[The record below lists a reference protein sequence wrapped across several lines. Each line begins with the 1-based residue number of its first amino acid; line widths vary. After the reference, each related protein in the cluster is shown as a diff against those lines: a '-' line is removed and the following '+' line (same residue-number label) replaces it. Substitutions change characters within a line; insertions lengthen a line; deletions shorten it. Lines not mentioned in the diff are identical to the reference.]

1 MKLSVVTLAAV
12 ALLGLS
18 SCSRQAETSV
28 PASSGAAPAST
39 VTAEKQVQTLTAADG
54 KVSIVIQGSSFENVL
69 QDKSALPEGI
79 TAEELTLLQRDTG
92 NDITLYVVN
101 LGTPKTDAKTYFSNL
116 KEALESTQGLSEVQT
131 GAATDTRMNY
141 RFAQNDSQGN
151 LLRESCI
158 SIYESNL
165 YNVCA
170 SSPTASAEALAAVLK
185 EVNLVK

>member
-1 MKLSVVTLAAV
+1 MKLSVFTLAVMASI
-12 ALLGLS
+12 GLAA
-18 SCSRQAETSV
+18 CSQQVETSV
-28 PASSGAAPAST
+28 PASSTAASATS
-39 VTAEKQVQTLTAADG
+39 AEKQIQTLTGTDG

-69 QDKSALPEGI
+69 QDKNALPEGI
-79 TAEELTLLQRDTG
+79 TAEELTLLQRDS
-92 NDITLYVVN
+92 NSDITLYVVN
-101 LGTPKTDAKTYFSNL
+101 LGAPKTDAKTYFANL
-116 KEALESTQGLSEVQT
+116 KTALESTQGLTEVQA

-141 RFAQNDSQGN
+141 RFAQNDNQGN

-158 SIYESNL
+158 SIYENNL